1 MARITTPRQYQG
13 IYFIIHLNN
22 KLSTLLSFLTRA
34 IDDFPNGRRGANTQY
49 SMHDFGMSAFTYLQQ
64 QQVIESFRSFANT
77 LLNSLDDTGYF
88 CFESIHCPSC
98 AVAHHSDGRT
108 SCSHSVVIP
117 AIAKPGCSQVIPL
130 EPEFIVHQDGH
141 KKQDCEQM
149 GARFCRGCGYYL
161 RCPED
166 IPIPT
171 VKFLKVFS
179 IQMPKIRS

>member
-1 MARITTPRQYQG
+1 
-13 IYFIIHLNN
+13 
-22 KLSTLLSFLTRA
+22 
-34 IDDFPNGRRGANTQY
+34 
-49 SMHDFGMSAFTYLQQ
+49 MHDFRMSAFTYLQQ

-77 LLNSLDDTGYF
+77 LL
-88 CFESIHCPSC
+88 IHCPSC

-117 AIAKPGCSQVIPL
+117 AIVKPGCSQVIPL

-179 IQMPKIRS
+179 MQMPKIRS

>member
-1 MARITTPRQYQG
+1 
-13 IYFIIHLNN
+13 
-22 KLSTLLSFLTRA
+22 
-34 IDDFPNGRRGANTQY
+34 
-49 SMHDFGMSAFTYLQQ
+49 MHDFGMSAFTYLQQ

-108 SCSHSVVIP
+108 SCSRSVVIP
-117 AIAKPGCSQVIPL
+117 AIGKPGCSQVIPL

-149 GARFCRGCGYYL
+149 GARFCRGCGYCL
-161 RCPED
+161 PCPED

-171 VKFLKVFS
+171 VTFLKVFS
-179 IQMPKIRS
+179 MQMPRDQVITEEHDRAVELAKGCSECRQCVERCPYDLEIPDMLKENIRFYESFSAR